1 MQWLAR
7 ISVQRP
13 VFATVLMLVLVVLG
27 GFSYTKLGV
36 DSFPNVDI
44 PFVIVTTRL
53 PGAAPAE
60 VESDITDKIEGSIN
74 TIGGIDE
81 LRSNSSEGVSQV
93 IVAFVLEKSGD
104 VAAQEVRDKV
114 DLVVKDLPEGVEPPI
129 VTRVDPAAGAILLL
143 AVRGEGSQAELTE
156 LADKTVRRQI
166 ESIDGVGQ
174 VEVIGGRQR
183 QINVWLDPA
192 ALRAYGLTAT
202 DVQFGLASQ
211 NVNVPGGALGSGPER
226 QTLRVAGRVETP
238 SAVGEIILRSTAG
251 RPIRVSDVAKV
262 EDAVAEEA
270 TIAELDDEPVV
281 LLSVKKQSGR
291 NTVAVV
297 DTVLSRLAGIQA
309 LLPPNVKVETVRDNS
324 GVIRTGIHSVQE
336 HLILGALLASVIVL
350 LFLGSV
356 RPTLI
361 AAISIPISIIGT
373 FGIMKLAGFTLNF
386 LTLLAL
392 ALSVGIVIDD
402 AIVVL
407 ENIVRFVQER
417 KTKPFVAA
425 VLATREIGLA
435 VLATTLSLMAIFV
448 PIAFMGG
455 LPGRFLASFGLTMAF
470 AIGVSCF
477 VSFTLTPMMSA
488 RMITEAE
495 HGSWL
500 SRLVDVFYRP
510 IERVYMRILGA
521 SLRHRWVVVLLSLAT
536 LGSCGPLAK
545 AVPASFLPVDDQAQ
559 FEVSVKAKEGTSL
572 DETKLITQRLAK
584 QARRYEGVRQTLIT
598 VGAGDTSPTN
608 EAKLYVFLTDPGARP
623 FTQQHLMQRI
633 RDEVLS
639 TVPEGV
645 QAVAGEVPEFSSG
658 QSQAQVQYAIIG
670 PDIQRVAEASRHI
683 RDSLR
688 AFPGAVDVDSTLAEP
703 KPETQVIIDR
713 ERAAKLGVSVRTVA
727 DSLRVFVGG
736 LKVTSYS
743 EGGEQYDVRLRAAEE
758 FRENAA
764 SLPELGVSSQSGSVV
779 PLSQLVE
786 FRESIGPSRID
797 RYGRQRQ
804 YTVVANPAPGV
815 GSNAVTEELKRL
827 YAAEGLPPEYRLE
840 PVGSSKTS
848 LELAVGFITV
858 IALGF
863 IFMYLV
869 LAAQFESWSQPG
881 IILLSL
887 PLTVPFALLSLLLLG
902 QTLNLFSAL
911 GLLVLFGVV
920 KKNAILQIDHTNHL
934 RKLGLPKLQ
943 AIMEANRDRLRPIL
957 MTTLAFVA
965 GMIPLIFSRG
975 VGAGKNQA
983 SSGIV
988 VGGQTLSLL
997 LTLVAVPVAYDLF
1010 DQAASWLSRRSKRA
1024 AVDRGEADLEALL
1037 AAEGGGD
1044 ANHQDL
1050 GKASPIGAE

>member
-27 GFSYTKLGV
+27 GFSYAKLGV
-36 DSFPNVDI
+36 DNFPNVDI

-93 IVAFVLEKSGD
+93 IVAFVVDKSGD

-114 DLVVKDLPEGVEPPI
+114 DLVLKDLPEGVEPPI
-129 VTRVDPAAGAILLL
+129 VTRIDPSAGAILLL
-143 AVRGEGSQAELTE
+143 AVKGEGSEAELTE

-174 VEVIGGRQR
+174 VEIIGGRQR

-202 DVQFGLASQ
+202 DVQLGLASQ

-226 QTLRVAGRVETP
+226 QTLRVAGRVESP
-238 SAVGEIILRSTAG
+238 AALGEIILRSTAG

-281 LLSVKKQSGR
+281 LLSVKKQAGR

-297 DTVLSRLAGIQA
+297 DTVLSRLAGVQR
-309 LLPPNVKVETVRDNS
+309 LLPPNVKVETIRDNS

-336 HLILGALLASVIVL
+336 HLILGAFLASVIVL

-361 AAISIPISIIGT
+361 AALSIPISIIGT
-373 FGIMKLAGFTLNF
+373 FAIMKLAGFTLNF

-455 LPGRFLASFGLTMAF
+455 IPGRFLASFGLTMAF

-488 RMITEAE
+488 RMITEAD

-559 FEVSVKAKEGTSL
+559 FEISVKAKESASL
-572 DETKLITQRLAK
+572 SSESVACSSW
-584 QARRYEGVRQTLIT
+584 GSMP
-598 VGAGDTSPTN
+598 AGSC
-608 EAKLYVFLTDPGARP
+608 EAK
-623 FTQQHLMQRI
+623 
-633 RDEVLS
+633 
-639 TVPEGV
+639 
-645 QAVAGEVPEFSSG
+645 
-658 QSQAQVQYAIIG
+658 
-670 PDIQRVAEASRHI
+670 
-683 RDSLR
+683 
-688 AFPGAVDVDSTLAEP
+688 
-703 KPETQVIIDR
+703 
-713 ERAAKLGVSVRTVA
+713 
-727 DSLRVFVGG
+727 
-736 LKVTSYS
+736 
-743 EGGEQYDVRLRAAEE
+743 
-758 FRENAA
+758 
-764 SLPELGVSSQSGSVV
+764 
-779 PLSQLVE
+779 
-786 FRESIGPSRID
+786 
-797 RYGRQRQ
+797 
-804 YTVVANPAPGV
+804 
-815 GSNAVTEELKRL
+815 
-827 YAAEGLPPEYRLE
+827 
-840 PVGSSKTS
+840 
-848 LELAVGFITV
+848 
-858 IALGF
+858 
-863 IFMYLV
+863 
-869 LAAQFESWSQPG
+869 
-881 IILLSL
+881 
-887 PLTVPFALLSLLLLG
+887 
-902 QTLNLFSAL
+902 
-911 GLLVLFGVV
+911 
-920 KKNAILQIDHTNHL
+920 
-934 RKLGLPKLQ
+934 
-943 AIMEANRDRLRPIL
+943 
-957 MTTLAFVA
+957 TTLVSFGAACMISIA
-965 GMIPLIFSRG
+965 GG
-975 VGAGKNQA
+975 
-983 SSGIV
+983 
-988 VGGQTLSLL
+988 
-997 LTLVAVPVAYDLF
+997 
-1010 DQAASWLSRRSKRA
+1010 
-1024 AVDRGEADLEALL
+1024 
-1037 AAEGGGD
+1037 
-1044 ANHQDL
+1044 
-1050 GKASPIGAE
+1050 